1 MTIITSPWPF
11 AQWGIDIVGP
21 LPQGK
26 KQVKFLLVAIDN
38 FTKWVE
44 VEALTTITE
53 AKVQGFVWKNIICRF
68 DILRTIISDND
79 RQFDDQAFKSFCL
92 GLRIKNHFSSL
103 GHPQANG
110 QTEMTNRTLLKA
122 IKVRLEGAKGAW
134 HKELPSI
141 LWAYGTMT
149 RTPKGETLFNLT
161 YGMEVVILVEVG
173 VTIIKGEFF
182 NEETNNEQLRTNLDC
197 LDKIRDDASRRMA
210 RYQQKMSS
218 YYNQRVKLRR
228 FNIRDLLLRKVM
240 PATKN
245 PAHGKLG
252 PTWEGPY
259 KVTHYSRQG
268 SYQLE
273 SLDGKSYLVLGMLN
287 T

>member
-53 AKVQGFVWKNIICRF
+53 AKVQGFVWKNIIYRF

-79 RQFDDQAFKSFCL
+79 RQFDDEAFKSFCL

-110 QTEMTNRTLLKA
+110 QTEMTN
-122 IKVRLEGAKGAW
+122 
-134 HKELPSI
+134 
-141 LWAYGTMT
+141 
-149 RTPKGETLFNLT
+149 
-161 YGMEVVILVEVG
+161 
-173 VTIIKGEFF
+173 
-182 NEETNNEQLRTNLDC
+182 
-197 LDKIRDDASRRMA
+197 
-210 RYQQKMSS
+210 
-218 YYNQRVKLRR
+218 
-228 FNIRDLLLRKVM
+228 
-240 PATKN
+240 
-245 PAHGKLG
+245 
-252 PTWEGPY
+252 
-259 KVTHYSRQG
+259 
-268 SYQLE
+268 
-273 SLDGKSYLVLGMLN
+273 
-287 T
+287 